1 MTRAAERAALQAEG
15 IVFDEPRLW
24 MTLRFAR
31 FRGPGR
37 AFVRKTKVVRG
48 RLVVTRRRIV
58 ARGSVWKV
66 VDLPCSAA
74 TARHFVFTVEGD
86 ALLITV
92 PDVAA
97 VMGPSF
103 SGDFSLTVHTPRAG
117 QMLLY
122 LASLQ
127 ESPVA

>member
-58 ARGSVWKV
+58 ARGTLWKV
-66 VDLPCSAA
+66 VDLPCTAA
-74 TARHFVFTVEGD
+74 TAKHVVFTVEGD
-86 ALLITV
+86 ALRIAV
-92 PDVAA
+92 PDVSV

-103 SGDFSLTVHTPRAG
+103 SGDFSLTVHTPRAA

-122 LASLQ
+122 FTSLQ
-127 ESPVA
+127 EPPAA